1 MSHIK
6 DKKIGFIGLG
16 SMGKPMAINIAK
28 AKFPITVHDIREE
41 PLAEMKKLGAKI
53 AKNAEEVGRESD
65 TVVVMVLTY
74 PQVKEVVLP
83 PAGVLSGMRSG
94 STLIITS
101 TISPLDVAEVEKV
114 ARQSGVAVIDSPV
127 SGGRIGAED
136 GTLALMVGADQK
148 VFEDNEEVLKAMGKN
163 IYHVGKVGQ
172 GETVK
177 MINQILVAAHQ
188 IATAEALVMAKKLG
202 VDLQVLVDVI
212 SNSVGDSRIWRLLAP
227 RMIVGDFE
235 AKGAINTMSKD
246 TRLIM
251 DTGVAL
257 GVPLLCTSLT
267 YQIFQW
273 AESRGLGKQDI
284 TSLITMFE
292 EYAGVKV
299 SEG

>member
-53 AKNAEEVGRESD
+53 AKSAEEVGRESD